1 MMWTALALTLGSM
14 LAVTTAPS
22 RAAAQ
27 ELVAAAGAGAGGIGL
42 PPAGAGLVPGT
53 PGIPSAG
60 AGVGPGT
67 FGIPPAGAGIGNG
80 NGGVT
85 RPPGL
90 VPPCCFLPA
99 WVWIDPP
106 PDVLGRPPAARGRRP
121 RRRHEAQH
129 LRP

>member
-99 WVWIDPP
+99 WVWIPGSWTWQGSMWVWVP
-106 PDVLGRPPAARGRRP
+106 GYWARAYHPYRPY
-121 RRRHEAQH
+121 
-129 LRP
+129 